1 MLVASLVALLVS
13 GFRLF
18 SSAFGTYEA
27 AFVFG
32 LVFGLVAG
40 YGFNAAATA
49 WPSYVLARGWLAL
62 RHRLPWRLM
71 RFLAD
76 AHRRGVLRQ
85 AGAVSSSGTSNCST
99 ARQPGGGQAVG
110 RASLAVRQRGDLRMS
125 GGATT
130 SSAGALVHSHRG
142 RPGERSEDRSG
153 LSVAVIASATWPAA
167 SASAADT
174 SAAAESIGAAATTAS
189 R

>member
-1 MLVASLVALLVS
+1 
-13 GFRLF
+13 
-18 SSAFGTYEA
+18 
-27 AFVFG
+27 
-32 LVFGLVAG
+32 VAG
-40 YGFNAAATA
+40 AAASA
-49 WPSYVLARGWLAL
+49 AVAIDEVSRRRPPARSLETSRRG
-62 RHRLPWRLM
+62 LPVP
-71 RFLAD
+71 
-76 AHRRGVLRQ
+76 AHRT
-85 AGAVSSSGTSNCST
+85 AAP

-125 GGATT
+125 GSATT